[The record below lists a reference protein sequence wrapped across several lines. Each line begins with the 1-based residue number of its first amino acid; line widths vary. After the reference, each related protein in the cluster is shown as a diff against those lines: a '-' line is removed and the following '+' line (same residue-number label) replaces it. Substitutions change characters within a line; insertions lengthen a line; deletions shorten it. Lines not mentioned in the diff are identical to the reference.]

1 MLSLPII
8 IWLIYEY
15 VDWKN
20 DIFMLTPEEI
30 FDIDR
35 TPFGEEEKRAAQIEN
50 ILSISYKR
58 EGIIAYI
65 FNYGTVEIT
74 VGGSK
79 FDFQDVADPAS
90 VQADINRRR
99 MVRIAQKNENA
110 GKDDR
115 ERFATWIAAYHENID
130 KFDASVKKPAESPTD
145 QQAVMDNPHDTPM
158 DIDSPA
164 SDGHHHGGEH
174 H

>member
-1 MLSLPII
+1 
-8 IWLIYEY
+8 

-20 DIFMLTPEEI
+20 DIFMLTSEEI

-35 TPFGEEEKRAAQIEN
+35 TPFGREEKRAAQLEN

-58 EGIIAYI
+58 EGFIGYI

-99 MVRIAQKNENA
+99 MVRISQKSENA

-115 ERFATWIAAYHENID
+115 ERFATWIAAYHENMD
-130 KFDASVKKPAESPTD
+130 DFDAPVKKPAESQTS
-145 QQAVMDNPHDTPM
+145 QQTAINDMDDYTPM
-158 DIDSPA
+158 DTDDSD
-164 SDGHHHGGEH
+164 SGGLGGQQDGGDWN
-174 H
+174 